1 MNPAQDWGVT
11 NNVTIDFIA
20 FIRPYETLRTFVCA
34 VKARCWNAR
43 MADKSV
49 VLSVLPGNRYVV
61 GAKRLRT
68 LSGVSSMPLKGAV
81 RRR

>member
-1 MNPAQDWGVT
+1 MGGRFFSNRQTINEFDKTLWRFWYLCVRRESSALECT
-11 NNVTIDFIA
+11 NGFKQ
-20 FIRPYETLRTFVCA
+20 P
-34 VKARCWNAR
+34 
-43 MADKSV
+43 V
-49 VLSVLPGNRYVV
+49 VLSVLPGNGYVL